1 MCNLPLIQNPSMF
14 TISKCI
20 FLTYSF
26 NLHIYHARLYTCMCV
41 TARACEHLHLCVY
54 TSTHMNYIFFKPMNR
69 TVTLIILCFIFHSQL
84 ITIADVGLVEG
95 LAVDP
100 GAGKLYFSIYHEGK
114 IEVVNLNGSGRQT
127 FLSHAASSVAIGI
140 ALDLTDG

>member
-1 MCNLPLIQNPSMF
+1 
-14 TISKCI
+14 
-20 FLTYSF
+20 
-26 NLHIYHARLYTCMCV
+26 
-41 TARACEHLHLCVY
+41 
-54 TSTHMNYIFFKPMNR
+54 MNR

-84 ITIADVGLVEG
+84 ITIADVGLVLG

-100 GAGKLYFSIYHEGK
+100 GAGKLYFSIYYEGK

-127 FLSHAASSVAIGI
+127 FLSHAASSQAIGI